1 MPSLP
6 SGSGLLGV
14 LMAAIKEAVRG
25 EVAAALSSS
34 GVCPSGGLAA
44 VSGGGTTPSGGG
56 ASSSG
61 SSLAPTGITPGE
73 LGVRVA

>member
-1 MPSLP
+1 
-6 SGSGLLGV
+6 
-14 LMAAIKEAVRG
+14 MAAIKEAVRG
-25 EVAAALSSS
+25 EVAAALGSS
-34 GVCPSGGLAA
+34 GVRPSGGIAA